1 MDILIALI
9 GFLLTGMSLMLLSFF
24 VRATLHNR
32 ARVPNLAVA
41 ERRSQRNSGELILFI
56 FLALVYNEL
65 LRFLP
70 TLTGIPLLDGS
81 IGVALGLYTC
91 AHPAANAVNML
102 FFESDLF
109 QQISEWAN
117 VRWIILNLLVLL
129 AGWMVIFTGIT
140 HWMANRGA

>member
-9 GFLLTGMSLMLLSFF
+9 GFLLTGMSLLLLSFF

-32 ARVPNLAVA
+32 ARIPNVALA
-41 ERRSQRNSGELILFI
+41 ERRAQRNSSELVLFI
-56 FLALVYNEL
+56 FLALVYTEL

-70 TLTGIPLLDGS
+70 TLTGISLLDGS
-81 IGVALGLYTC
+81 IGVAMGLYIC

-102 FFESDLF
+102 FFETDLL

-117 VRWIILNLLVLL
+117 IRWILLNLLVLL
-129 AGWMVIFTGIT
+129 AGWMVIFTGLT
-140 HWMANRGA
+140 RWLANRA